1 MNNEMMK
8 SVLMIAVFFAIIYFL
23 MIRPQKKREKAVKTM
38 RDTLQVGDEV
48 ITIGGFI
55 GKIMSVKG
63 DTLVISIGADKNK
76 LEIMK
81 WGVSKLAKD
90 EFEPA
95 VPKSKIGRAHV

>member
-55 GKIMSVKG
+55 GKIYFPQHF
-63 DTLVISIGADKNK
+63 
-76 LEIMK
+76 
-81 WGVSKLAKD
+81 GVS
-90 EFEPA
+90 
-95 VPKSKIGRAHV
+95 I

>member
-63 DTLVISIGADKNK
+63 DTL
-76 LEIMK
+76 IM
-81 WGVSKLAKD
+81 
-90 EFEPA
+90 
-95 VPKSKIGRAHV
+95 GRASSISPTVSTWPPVVSTA